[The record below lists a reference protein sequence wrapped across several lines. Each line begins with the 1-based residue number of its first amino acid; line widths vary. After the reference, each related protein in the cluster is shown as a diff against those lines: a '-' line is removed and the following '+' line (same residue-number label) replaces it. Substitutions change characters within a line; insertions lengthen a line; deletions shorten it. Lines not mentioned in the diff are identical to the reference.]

1 MTCWRPSS
9 NVPPQC
15 PPAFPS
21 SGNTANNLKG
31 TRVKKVTSPRFALA
45 SLAAALALTGCATN
59 SSYSSVSAPPA
70 QTGFV
75 SQEMGNTISSIE
87 KSLQVLVDLERGDE
101 GPRKG
106 SALGMTVAGAAGPN
120 ASAVSMPARAGAE
133 TRIGQN
139 EVASQKAQTQRALST
154 RVRLTWTG
162 PADELLGE
170 LSRRVGF
177 TFSESGSG
185 QAPVVHI
192 NEKDATV
199 EQILRAVSVQVD
211 AAADVKVDTTQ
222 RKVIL
227 AYKTISTR

>member
-1 MTCWRPSS
+1 MFRRNAPL
-9 NVPPQC
+9 
-15 PPAFPS
+15 AFPL
-21 SGNTANNLKG
+21 SGNT
-31 TRVKKVTSPRFALA
+31 RQPSRRYPVKKMTYPRFALA
-45 SLAAALALTGCATN
+45 SLAVALALTGCATN
-59 SSYSSVSAPPA
+59 SSYSRVSAPPA

-106 SALGMTVAGAAGPN
+106 SALGMTVAGAAGAN
-120 ASAVSMPARAGAE
+120 ASAVSMPGRAGAE
-133 TRIGQN
+133 TRIGQA
-139 EVASQKAQTQRALST
+139 EVSAQKAQTQRDLST

-185 QAPVVHI
+185 KAPVVHI

-199 EQILRAVSVQVD
+199 EQILRAISVQVD